1 MNKKERGELIVES
14 AKRLFAEQGY
24 HNTTVSDIIVNSKI
38 ARSTFYAHFESK
50 LGIFQILVRRYSE
63 ILLEAI
69 LSINISRAAG
79 AEPLAHQIRE
89 MTELLVNVIDRNRDL
104 TKLLITAPLG
114 HDNDFDRGVQEFFS
128 GILLAIRRLLVEGI
142 EGATIRRMDPDII
155 SYVILGSVKQILLQW
170 LVYTDVANI
179 RDSLNDIIEY
189 TLYGIAQGGTR

>member
-24 HNTTVSDIIVNSKI
+24 HNTTVSDIIVDSKI

-50 LGIFQILVRRYSE
+50 LDIFQILVKRYSE
-63 ILLEAI
+63 ILLEAV

-79 AEPLAHQIRE
+79 AEPLARQIRE
-89 MTELLVNVIDRNRDL
+89 MTDLLVDVIDRNRDL
-104 TKLLITAPLG
+104 TTLLITAPLG

-128 GILLAIRRLLVEGI
+128 AVLLAIRRLLVEGI
-142 EGATIRRMDPDII
+142 EGGTIRRMDPDII

-170 LVYTDVANI
+170 LVYRDVADI

-189 TLYGIAQGGTR
+189 TLFGIAQGGRR